1 MDFSINGMKKEKK
14 EIREIH
20 MQNRRL
26 VEIQISV
33 LAKQTDIWRRENGHK
48 WNEKANE
55 SRGNGDRDKEN
66 RKKISRTRDKKTKK
80 H

>member
-1 MDFSINGMKKEKK
+1 MATLRFGVLSSRFTMDFSINGMKREKK

-33 LAKQTDIWRRENGHK
+33 LAKQTDI
-48 WNEKANE
+48 
-55 SRGNGDRDKEN
+55 
-66 RKKISRTRDKKTKK
+66 
-80 H
+80 

>member
-1 MDFSINGMKKEKK
+1 MDFSTNGMKRKKK

-48 WNEKANE
+48 
-55 SRGNGDRDKEN
+55 
-66 RKKISRTRDKKTKK
+66 
-80 H
+80 